1 MNNRLNMTGM
11 PIGGTSLLMS
21 FILLCIT
28 VCASITYISSVRDY
42 NLSKKTAENISIYY
56 KAENKAEE
64 IFAEISKQLISQENI
79 EDIPSKYLD
88 NNMQIMKSEN
98 QIIASYTVNI
108 KEDMVLDV
116 RIIFQDE
123 QASIDCWKIKNNRAI
138 EDNPQFLDLP
148 LF

>member
-42 NLSKKTAENISIYY
+42 NLSKKAAENITIYY

-64 IFAEISKQLISQENI
+64 ILSEISQQLISQETI
-79 EDIPSKYLD
+79 YDIPNKYLD
-88 NNMQIMKSEN
+88 NNMVIMKSEN
-98 QIIASYTVNI
+98 QIIASYSVNI

-116 RIIFQDE
+116 RITFEDE
-123 QASIDCWKIKNNRAI
+123 QATIDCWKIKNNRTI

>member
-42 NLSKKTAENISIYY
+42 NLSKKAAENITIYY

-64 IFAEISKQLISQENI
+64 ILSEI
-79 EDIPSKYLD
+79 
-88 NNMQIMKSEN
+88 
-98 QIIASYTVNI
+98 
-108 KEDMVLDV
+108 
-116 RIIFQDE
+116 
-123 QASIDCWKIKNNRAI
+123 
-138 EDNPQFLDLP
+138 
-148 LF
+148 

>member
-42 NLSKKTAENISIYY
+42 NLSKKAAENITIYY

-64 IFAEISKQLISQENI
+64 ILSEISQQLISQENI
-79 EDIPSKYLD
+79 YDIPNKYLD
-88 NNMQIMKSEN
+88 NNMVIMKSEN
-98 QIIASYTVNI
+98 QIIASYSVNI

-116 RIIFQDE
+116 RITFEDE
-123 QASIDCWKIKNNRAI
+123 QSTIDCWKIKNNRTI
-138 EDNPQFLDLP
+138 EDNPQFLDLL

>member
-42 NLSKKTAENISIYY
+42 NLSKKTAENISLYY
-56 KAENKAEE
+56 KAENETEE
-64 IFAEISKQLISQENI
+64 IFSEISQQLISHENI
-79 EDIPSKYLD
+79 YDISNKYLD
-88 NNMQIMKSEN
+88 NNMVIMKSEN
-98 QIIASYTVNI
+98 QIIVSYSVNI
-108 KEDMVLDV
+108 KEDMVLEV
-116 RIIFQDE
+116 RIIFEDE
-123 QASIDCWKIKNNRAI
+123 QATIDCWKIKNNRSI